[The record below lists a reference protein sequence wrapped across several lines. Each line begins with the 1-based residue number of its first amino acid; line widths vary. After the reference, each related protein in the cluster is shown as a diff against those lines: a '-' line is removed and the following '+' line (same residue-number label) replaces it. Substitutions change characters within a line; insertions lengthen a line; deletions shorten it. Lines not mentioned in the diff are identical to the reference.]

1 MRGFILKI
9 ITTFCFLSFKLVAQ
23 NVDYEAVAKS
33 IDADLKKEVT
43 ALSELRQEI
52 AKERPLLAEETE
64 KIAAE
69 LRDKRRRSQL
79 ASQERD
85 ALLYE
90 LSSLSSEV
98 RVWRDESTYIDNLLG
113 DFRRNF
119 ESQMSIAEAESLRPL
134 LLSADKQTEEGFD
147 SKLQILEKALERLTQ
162 LTSPTSNKGSA
173 LDAEGVLKDGT
184 FIEAGP
190 VSWFVSDDQD
200 TAGLIVIN
208 KELRS
213 QVISGTSSPEAI
225 QKLADGKSSE
235 MVFDPT
241 MGMASVLNESDG
253 TIYDHIMKGGKWIF
267 PILLIGALA
276 LLAAILKWL
285 QLLGI
290 RTLRPARLRRVIEAV
305 QKGDFEIAKSKLGSR
320 SNPATKALDRAIEMK
335 NKSPEDVEEA
345 LYEEYLRAKPKLERG
360 LSWVA
365 IAAATAPLLGLLG
378 TVTGMIHTFKLI
390 NIFGTGDAKSLSSG
404 ISEALVTTEFGL
416 VVAIPA
422 LILHALLSR
431 KIRGILSTMEM
442 ASIAY
447 INGLKSRH
455 QSKS

>member
-9 ITTFCFLSFKLVAQ
+9 ITTSCFLSFKLVAQ
-23 NVDYEAVAKS
+23 NVDYEAAAKS

-98 RVWRDESTYIDNLLG
+98 RVWRDESTYIDTLLG

-134 LLSADKQTEEGFD
+134 LLSADQQTKEGFD
-147 SKLQILEKALERLTQ
+147 SRLQILEKALERLTQ

-184 FIEAGP
+184 FVEAGP

-213 QVISGTSSPEAI
+213 QVISGTASPEAI